1 VLDHGLKYYQQHL
14 KNLVTNDEFY
24 RLGRISTRIRRQ
36 IKAAEDPAG
45 YVAGATPLKWA
56 AFQKRKA
63 TV

>member
-36 IKAAEDPAG
+36 IKADEDPAG
-45 YVAGATPLKWA
+45 YVAGATPLK
-56 AFQKRKA
+56 
-63 TV
+63 